1 MAGSKPMRTEFG
13 ICQRLENR
21 CAGESVRNVLVTI
34 PGLAVTTVLIL
45 ALTTVP
51 AVVSE
56 GQGGGG
62 VKGTMIVLPEGASVD
77 DVFDPVTDNA
87 VQDIGYAYNIEENIS
102 TLIHWK
108 GAEIL
113 FFSHMG

>member
-1 MAGSKPMRTEFG
+1 M
-13 ICQRLENR
+13 
-21 CAGESVRNVLVTI
+21 LVTI

-87 VQDIGYAYNIEENIS
+87 VQDDGYAYNIEENIS
-102 TLIHWK
+102 TLIHCK

-113 FFSHMG
+113 FFHMLAESKKNKVVLNSGLSEDFYVNSQT

>member
-1 MAGSKPMRTEFG
+1 M
-13 ICQRLENR
+13 
-21 CAGESVRNVLVTI
+21 LVTI

-51 AVVSE
+51 AASE

-87 VQDIGYAYNIEENIS
+87 VQDDGYAYNIEENIS

>member
-1 MAGSKPMRTEFG
+1 M
-13 ICQRLENR
+13 
-21 CAGESVRNVLVTI
+21 LVTI

-51 AVVSE
+51 AASE
-56 GQGGGG
+56 GQGGG

-87 VQDIGYAYNIEENIS
+87 VQDDGYAYKIEENNS
-102 TLIHWK
+102 TLMHWK

-113 FFSHMG
+113 FFPHMG